1 MKAKINGFSIVVN
14 NKQAAVDFFT
24 KKVGFEIKTDYTSPE
39 GYRYVTLGPEGQDL
53 ELGLW
58 EAGTKDPTTDLSSNW
73 KPGNNPT
80 IQMWVDDCRKTF
92 DELKSRG
99 VQFKQEKP
107 DEYFWGITATFS
119 DPDGNLFSINQ
130 RANATS
136 WNK

>member
-1 MKAKINGFSIVVN
+1 MKARIDGFSIVVN

-24 KKVGFEIKTDYTSPE
+24 KKVGFEIKTDYTSPD
-39 GYRYVTLGPEGQDL
+39 GYRYVTVGPEGQNL

-58 EAGTKDPTTDLSSNW
+58 EAGTKDPTGSSANLR
-73 KPGNNPT
+73 PGNNPT
-80 IQMWVDDCRKTF
+80 IQMWVEDCRKTF
-92 DELKSRG
+92 DELRSRG

-130 RANATS
+130 RPNASS